1 MFETEL
7 DVDASVDS
15 RIAVS
20 VERML
25 AGAPPDTVIDPTQLS
40 NDQLTELIWACEWVL
55 ARIEAR
61 QLAVTAELLRRKIAA
76 GASPDEAQQRTAA
89 QLQDTL
95 HISRRTA
102 RSLVAT
108 AQEVCDQPAGRH
120 TLHQVAS

>member
-1 MFETEL
+1 MFETEF
-7 DVDASVDS
+7 DADS
-15 RIAVS
+15 RVAVS

-25 AGAPPDTVIDPTQLS
+25 AGAPPDSAIDPTQLS
-40 NDQLTELIWACEWVL
+40 NDQLGELIWACEWVL

-76 GASPDEAQQRTAA
+76 GASQEEAQQLTAV
-89 QLQDTL
+89 QLQETL